1 MWIVSDKIKFCSCAT
16 GDVEPPRL
24 KALIEEVLKIS
35 PNLSASIIHSKIGDV
50 AIADVR
56 KCIFKMVKDEVL
68 DFSGANKNRVYYLAK
83 KKINER

>member
-1 MWIVSDKIKFCSCAT
+1 MCLVSDKIKFCTCT
-16 GDVEPPRL
+16 IGDVEPPRL

-83 KKINER
+83 KR